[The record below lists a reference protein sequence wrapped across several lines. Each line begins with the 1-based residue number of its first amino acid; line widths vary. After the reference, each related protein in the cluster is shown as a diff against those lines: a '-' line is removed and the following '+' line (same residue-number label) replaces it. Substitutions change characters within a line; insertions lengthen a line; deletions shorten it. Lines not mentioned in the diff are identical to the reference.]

1 MPTGS
6 ISLWIGFNVLV
17 LALLALDLGVFHR
30 HDRAMKTKEAA
41 TWTGIW
47 IALALLF
54 GLAIHWWMGPEAAL
68 QYFTGYLIEKSLS
81 VDNIFVFVLI
91 FSYFAV
97 PNRYQYRVLFWG
109 ILGALVMRAILIV
122 VGATLIQSFH
132 WIIYVFGALLVYTGL
147 KMAFHGPEAAEPH
160 KSPLV
165 RLFRK
170 FIPMTEDYEGHSFFV
185 RKDRKLYATPLFLVL
200 LVVESSDLIFAVDS
214 IPAIFAVT
222 RDPFLVYTS
231 NIFAILGLRSLY
243 FLLAG
248 VIDKFRYLKPALA
261 SILAFVGT
269 KMLVSDI
276 FPIPTFVSLGVILGV
291 LTIAVSASLIRPVEK
306 KRVRI

>member
-122 VGATLIQSFH
+122 VGATL
-132 WIIYVFGALLVYTGL
+132 
-147 KMAFHGPEAAEPH
+147 
-160 KSPLV
+160 
-165 RLFRK
+165 
-170 FIPMTEDYEGHSFFV
+170 
-185 RKDRKLYATPLFLVL
+185 
-200 LVVESSDLIFAVDS
+200 
-214 IPAIFAVT
+214 
-222 RDPFLVYTS
+222 
-231 NIFAILGLRSLY
+231 
-243 FLLAG
+243 
-248 VIDKFRYLKPALA
+248 
-261 SILAFVGT
+261 
-269 KMLVSDI
+269 
-276 FPIPTFVSLGVILGV
+276 
-291 LTIAVSASLIRPVEK
+291 
-306 KRVRI
+306 